1 MPFKPGQIANPGG
14 TWKPGQSGNPGG
26 RPKALVSVVT
36 LARTH
41 TREAIQTLKKI
52 ISDKNA
58 SASARVSAATV
69 LLDRGWGKPF
79 QSISLQHEDG
89 LFLWVCLPGL
99 PYDVPTVDL
108 PLAFCFGRCY
118 ATGYRRIQ

>member
-89 LFLWVCLPGL
+89 RQISDGEL
-99 PYDVPTVDL
+99 
-108 PLAFCFGRCY
+108 LAILGSEDEPPP
-118 ATGYRRIQ
+118 AETEH